1 MAFFFLLQDTAI
13 SPNSPV
19 GCIIFSQWEMVFR
32 DGSLSHT
39 PGLDY
44 RSPVN
49 ALCPLLGLG
58 LAENVRAKE
67 RTSKSVH
74 VEPTS
79 APNLLHKITAGGISG
94 TVPVVLADPLSGRT
108 CWSHCPL
115 AAGESSRAWDKPL
128 TPSSSSENWI
138 SPTFTPPS
146 GQSRGSNSG
155 LWSRQDPARW
165 VSLRIFSTDF
175 PAPVPPSPLGPAALP
190 AALV

>member
-1 MAFFFLLQDTAI
+1 M

-19 GCIIFSQWEMVFR
+19 GGIIFSQWEMVCR
-32 DGSLSHT
+32 DGSLSHA

-58 LAENVRAKE
+58 LAGNVRAKE

-79 APNLLHKITAGGISG
+79 APNLLRKITAGGISG

-108 CWSHCPL
+108 CWPHCPL

-128 TPSSSSENWI
+128 TPSPALRIE
-138 SPTFTPPS
+138 FLPPS
-146 GQSRGSNSG
+146 LHLLGSPEGAILACGAGKIQPGGSPSG
-155 LWSRQDPARW
+155 
-165 VSLRIFSTDF
+165 FSALNF
-175 PAPVPPSPLGPAALP
+175 LLQCLLPPWGRLHCRLP
-190 AALV
+190 WCDL